1 MCGCDPSINGISVRQ
16 NEIKLSQ
23 YSDDHKII
31 LDGSKD
37 TLETSFDLK
46 AKKKKEK
53 NWSAMQRS
61 KGENPGVQKD
71 TRSLDLNR
79 PWTNY
84 EFEFQ
89 RKSRKSSERT
99 GRIKD

>member
-46 AKKKKEK
+46 EKKKEK
-53 NWSAMQRS
+53 KLKRYAKVQRR
-61 KGENPGVQKD
+61 E
-71 TRSLDLNR
+71 
-79 PWTNY
+79 PWC
-84 EFEFQ
+84 
-89 RKSRKSSERT
+89 SERH
-99 GRIKD
+99 